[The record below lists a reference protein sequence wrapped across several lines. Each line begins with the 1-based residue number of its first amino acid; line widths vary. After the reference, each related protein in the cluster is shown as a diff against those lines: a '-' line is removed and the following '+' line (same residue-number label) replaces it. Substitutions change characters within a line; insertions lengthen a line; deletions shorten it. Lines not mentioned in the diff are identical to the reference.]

1 MRVRRTVADFLIK
14 GCGLRKLHD
23 TRAVRVVRSF
33 LDEIDVQ
40 HLRDVH
46 PCRALNSR
54 EQMYDDVHASF
65 VNGSAIDYLEFG
77 VFRGDSI
84 RHWVKLNTQT
94 NSRFYGFDSFEGLPE
109 RWRNGQDKGH
119 FDVGGNIPKIDDP
132 RVHFIKGWFNHTLP
146 SFVRDFV

>member
-1 MRVRRTVADFLIK
+1 MSLKRTVANFLIK
-14 GCGLRKLHD
+14 GCGLRKLHN

-46 PCRALNSR
+46 PCRALDTR
-54 EQMYDDVHASF
+54 EQMYDCVHASF

-84 RHWVKLNTQT
+84 RHW
-94 NSRFYGFDSFEGLPE
+94 
-109 RWRNGQDKGH
+109 H
-119 FDVGGNIPKIDDP
+119 F
-132 RVHFIKGWFNHTLP
+132 
-146 SFVRDFV
+146 